1 MRRRNAA
8 ACCRGSGTPP
18 LKPWAR
24 GALGAAALALANG
37 LHAAGLFLPV
47 GADGDVAPRGGKVSA
62 GRTALVVRDPWERRI
77 RIARHELT
85 IAHDDLQ
92 NVGEGRLLLNVRDG
106 LRLNVV
112 VERAAPTK
120 FGYSLSGRVAG
131 GNVGFVT
138 LVVHEEAVAGTIWTP
153 DSAYELNYLGGGVHA
168 LRDVTNTAVKCGGAL
183 SLGRMSMA
191 SSRSRPSSAADATG
205 PSGTDDGGDDGD
217 DGSVVDILVVWT
229 PAAEEEY
236 GGAEPQVLSRIDLL
250 VAYANDAFERS
261 GAFVSLNLVGAE
273 RGDYL
278 EANRGTDLDRLI
290 APDDGHMDGVH
301 DRRDALGADLIY
313 LLVGGGGGIA
323 VNPGAFSIGGGWS
336 NTFAHEIGHNF
347 GIDHERYEF
356 FGSGA
361 VKTHQ
366 HGFTTGACSTTIMSY
381 GKTCY
386 GRSFRYL
393 PFYASPWRYDLR
405 DGRALGVTRF
415 AKERGALGPA
425 DAVLTLNRNR
435 HRVANYRPSR
445 SGSAR

>member
-37 LHAAGLFLPV
+37 LHGAGLFLPV
-47 GADGDVAPRGGKVSA
+47 GADGDVAPAVGNLSA
-62 GRTALVVRDPWERRI
+62 GRTALVVRDPWERRV

-92 NVGEGRLLLNVRDG
+92 RGEGRLLLNVRDG

-168 LRDVTNTAVKCGGAL
+168 LRDVTNTPPAKCVGAL
-183 SLGRMSMA
+183 SLG
-191 SSRSRPSSAADATG
+191 SSAADATG
-205 PSGTDDGGDDGD
+205 PGRTDDGGD

-236 GGAEPQVLSRIDLL
+236 GGAEPQVLSRIDML

-273 RGDYL
+273 KVDYL
-278 EANRGTDLDRLI
+278 ETNRGTDLDRLI

-313 LLVGGGGGIA
+313 LLVDGGAGIA
-323 VNPGAFSIGGGWS
+323 QNPGAFSIGHGWS
-336 NTFAHEIGHNF
+336 KTFAHEIGHNF
-347 GIDHERYEF
+347 GIDHERHEF
-356 FGSGA
+356 VGSGA
-361 VKTHQ
+361 VKTYQ
-366 HGFTTGACSTTIMSY
+366 HGFTTGGCSPTIMSY
-381 GKTCY
+381 GTTCY
-386 GRSFRYL
+386 GRRFRSV

-405 DGRALGVTRF
+405 DGRALGETRF

>member
-1 MRRRNAA
+1 MRSRYTCRAVGSPIARLWGRNKREKTMSTFRLASAVAA
-8 ACCRGSGTPP
+8 RA
-18 LKPWAR
+18 
-24 GALGAAALALANG
+24 ALGAGAIAWASG

-47 GADGDVAPRGGKVSA
+47 GPASAVADIAPAERSA
-62 GRTALVVRDPWERRI
+62 WAAPKAWERRV

-85 IAHDDLQ
+85 TARA
-92 NVGEGRLLLNVRDG
+92 NVENAGAGRLLLDIKNGVRLD
-106 LRLNVV
+106 VI
-112 VERAAPTK
+112 VERSAPSK
-120 FGYSLSGRVAG
+120 WGFSLSGRVAG
-131 GNVGFVT
+131 TGAGFVT
-138 LVVHEEAVAGTIWTP
+138 LVAHQEAVAGAIWTP
-153 DSAYELNYLGGGVHA
+153 ESSYELSYVGGGLHA
-168 LRDVTNTAVKCGGAL
+168 LREVTNAPVECAGAL
-183 SLGRMSMA
+183 
-191 SSRSRPSSAADATG
+191 PSELSPVDATAETG
-205 PSGTDDGGDDGD
+205 NEDSS
-217 DGSVVDILVVWT
+217 SVVDILVVWT

-273 RGDYL
+273 KVDYL
-278 EANRGTDLDRLI
+278 ETNVGTDLDRLI

-313 LLVGGGGGIA
+313 LMVGGGRGIA
-323 VNPGAFSIGGGWS
+323 VNPGAFSVGSGWS
-336 NTFAHEIGHNF
+336 KTFAHEIGHNF
-347 GIDHERYEF
+347 GIDHERHEF
-356 FGSGA
+356 VGSGA

-366 HGFTTGACSTTIMSY
+366 HGFTTGGCSPTIMSY
-381 GKTCY
+381 GKACY
-386 GRSFRYL
+386 GRRFSKV